1 MKKGVCEKNDT
12 SKNESKIKII
22 INFVKI
28 LKRNHLATK
37 KAVEENPLLK
47 TIIASLSDRKAQELV
62 TIDLRQNED
71 AIVDYL
77 IVCHGDSTTQVD
89 AMAGNLEKDV
99 KDMLRTKP
107 YRTEGK
113 RNSLWVIVDYVDI
126 IVHIFYKE
134 ARDFYKLED
143 LWSDGHKQVF
153 S

>member
-47 TIIASLSDRKAQELV
+47 TIITSLTDRKAQELV

>member
-1 MKKGVCEKNDT
+1 M
-12 SKNESKIKII
+12 SKNESKRKII

-37 KAVEENPLLK
+37 KAGEENPLLK
-47 TIIASLSDRKAQELV
+47 TIITSLTDRKAQELV

-99 KDMLRTKP
+99 KELLRTKP

>member
-47 TIIASLSDRKAQELV
+47 TIITSLSDRKAQELV

>member
-1 MKKGVCEKNDT
+1 
-12 SKNESKIKII
+12 
-22 INFVKI
+22 
-28 LKRNHLATK
+28 LATK
-37 KAVEENPLLK
+37 KAGEENPLLK
-47 TIIASLSDRKAQELV
+47 TIITSLTDRKAQELV

-99 KDMLRTKP
+99 KELLRTKP